1 MAFSP
6 VGNRTWDLG
15 HYEAVA
21 AYYDLRLDFSPD
33 FSCLDLF
40 SENEKKKLCDKK
52 DMSKKTNLKM
62 TCFFKHCFLIHF
74 VKKLLRPSF

>member
-40 SENEKKKLCDKK
+40 SENEKKICDKK
-52 DMSKKTNLKM
+52 DMSEKDKSKNDL
-62 TCFFKHCFLIHF
+62 FF
-74 VKKLLRPSF
+74 